1 MYSLEQRRLAVETYI
16 RFDLSA
22 ADTIAEL
29 GYPNRGSLRAWY
41 REYAEHGEVRPPK
54 RQREPK
60 FTLEMRRAAVDYYL
74 GHGRSLAR
82 TMRKM
87 GYPASRELLGNWID
101 ELAPGQRKR
110 SGPSPKAGPAPLEE
124 KMRAVAELESRDGTA
139 SEVAERHGVSRTAPY
154 AWRRRLLLG
163 DNAADGDAP
172 DARRPVNEEYEKLPT
187 DEAEL
192 TRMALELR
200 AEVRRLQIELDVRSA
215 ALDIVKKDPGAD
227 PNRLTNR
234 EKTELVGSLRPKWPL
249 GDLLEAVGLKKSSCY
264 YRVGAIAAGDGDAEL
279 REQVRAAFDAN
290 DGTYGRRR
298 IHDELATGGVGAG
311 ERRIAR
317 IMREERLVARGRKRK
332 RGYSSYAGEISEH
345 PGNKVNRDF
354 RAALPNF
361 LWLTDVTQFR
371 IPAGKVYLSPVLDC
385 FDGAVVSWTASTS
398 PDAEMANSM
407 LRNALATVDERQC
420 RYLVLHS
427 DCGCHYRWPEWIS
440 ICEEAGITRSMSAKG
455 CSSPDNS
462 AMEGFF
468 GRMKNTDNGNRA
480 IDEGYRRKCARA
492 DAMAH

>member
-87 GYPASRELLGNWID
+87 GYPAGRELLGNWID

-234 EKTELVGSLRPKWPL
+234 EKALLVDSLRGKYRL
-249 GDLLEAVGLKKSSCY
+249 RGLLAAVGMAKSSY
-264 YRVGAIAAGDGDAEL
+264 EYAPDALKRPEPEEGGSPRGGHQGVRRKRRDVRVPAAARRGQ
-279 REQVRAAFDAN
+279 RR
-290 DGTYGRRR
+290 GRRR
-298 IHDELATGGVGAG
+298 G
-311 ERRIAR
+311 RRVDRAQDH
-317 IMREERLVARGRKRK
+317 ARG
-332 RGYSSYAGEISEH
+332 G
-345 PGNKVNRDF
+345 PGR
-354 RAALPNF
+354 P
-361 LWLTDVTQFR
+361 Q
-371 IPAGKVYLSPVLDC
+371 
-385 FDGAVVSWTASTS
+385 
-398 PDAEMANSM
+398 
-407 LRNALATVDERQC
+407 
-420 RYLVLHS
+420 
-427 DCGCHYRWPEWIS
+427 PE
-440 ICEEAGITRSMSAKG
+440 EEAQVQLV
-455 CSSPDNS
+455 
-462 AMEGFF
+462 
-468 GRMKNTDNGNRA
+468 
-480 IDEGYRRKCARA
+480 RRRGLRGP
-492 DAMAH
+492 